1 MLRGIK
7 QKKNNEVESEERED
21 FFGKFVCEVQGRRL
35 RWNISKSSLSDCI
48 HQSIFL
54 RLKVSVER
62 EKSERGLSVEVPD
75 IGAVEKCGVR
85 VKHTIMGNTSF
96 GGMAG
101 MNRGRW
107 VCRLGHRKLR
117 KFSDGF
123 CSCCEVGWTIRG
135 SRE

>member
-35 RWNISKSSLSDCI
+35 RWNMSKSSLSDCI

-75 IGAVEKCGVR
+75 IGASRKMRGTGETHNHG
-85 VKHTIMGNTSF
+85 KHFFWWNGRDEQRQV
-96 GGMAG
+96 GM
-101 MNRGRW
+101 
-107 VCRLGHRKLR
+107 
-117 KFSDGF
+117 
-123 CSCCEVGWTIRG
+123 
-135 SRE
+135 